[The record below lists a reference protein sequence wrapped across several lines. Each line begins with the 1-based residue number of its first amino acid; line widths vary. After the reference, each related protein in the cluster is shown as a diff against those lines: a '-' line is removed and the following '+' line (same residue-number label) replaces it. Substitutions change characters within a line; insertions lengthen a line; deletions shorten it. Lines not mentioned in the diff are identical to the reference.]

1 MNNRVIGFLI
11 ILITALLTAAGCL
24 KQESYPNTPQ
34 IEFVNYINV
43 FDTGQYA
50 VKGILTISFR
60 DGDGNIG
67 LNSFDTFPP
76 FNKEGEYYY
85 NYVITYFE
93 KQNGVF
99 TKIDLEPPFSARIPV
114 LTPLEPNKAI
124 KGVIVDTL
132 GPLNPFPLF
141 DTIKFE
147 AFIYD
152 RTLNKSNVIS
162 TPEII
167 LRRP

>member
-1 MNNRVIGFLI
+1 MKRYRWYGLFTIM
-11 ILITALLTAAGCL
+11 ILSCFSGCI
-24 KQESYPNTPQ
+24 KQENYPDVPQ
-34 IEFVNYINV
+34 IQLVSYTNV

-50 VKGILTISFR
+50 VKGILIISFT
-60 DGDGNIG
+60 DGNGDIG
-67 LNSFDTFPP
+67 LNSNYNQPP
-76 FNKEGEYYY
+76 FDSTSPYYY

-93 KQNGVF
+93 KQLGTF
-99 TKIDLEPPFSARIPV
+99 KQIDLNPPFSARIPV
-114 LTPLEPNKAI
+114 LNSEFPGKPI
-124 KGVIVDTL
+124 KGIIADTFE
-132 GPLNPFPLF
+132 LNPHPLF